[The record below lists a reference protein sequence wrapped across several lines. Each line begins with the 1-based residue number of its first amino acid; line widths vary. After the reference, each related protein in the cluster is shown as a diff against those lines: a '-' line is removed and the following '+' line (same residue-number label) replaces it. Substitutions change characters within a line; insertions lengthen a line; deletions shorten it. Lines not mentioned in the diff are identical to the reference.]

1 MIYLTFLCAIA
12 LSAIAGYYSIIG
24 LAAIFVGAF
33 WPVVLMG
40 SVLEVSKLVTASWL
54 YRNWKIAPFLLRTY
68 LTFAVLII
76 MLITSMGIFGFLA
89 KAHIDSTLNS
99 NANNVEL
106 KTLTIQEKITRDRL
120 DYLIARAKDPST
132 ASDKLDRQIQTTQ
145 KELTD
150 ISKRKLPLLKE
161 DVKLTADV
169 GPIKYVA
176 ELIYGNADD
185 GIDKAVKLV
194 IMIIMVVFDPLA
206 VLLLIAAN
214 ISLKQREEVNE
225 PETPSFFEKARTIA
239 KKLDEDRIE
248 IEKENITSVEEEPEF
263 VKKTIHTGIG
273 RYEEHMVPVKKLEPK
288 YDYNDEL
295 AFREK
300 GNK

>member
-1 MIYLTFLCAIA
+1 
-12 LSAIAGYYSIIG
+12 
-24 LAAIFVGAF
+24 
-33 WPVVLMG
+33 
-40 SVLEVSKLVTASWL
+40 
-54 YRNWKIAPFLLRTY
+54 
-68 LTFAVLII
+68 
-76 MLITSMGIFGFLA
+76 
-89 KAHIDSTLNS
+89 
-99 NANNVEL
+99 
-106 KTLTIQEKITRDRL
+106 
-120 DYLIARAKDPST
+120 
-132 ASDKLDRQIQTTQ
+132 
-145 KELTD
+145 
-150 ISKRKLPLLKE
+150 
-161 DVKLTADV
+161 
-169 GPIKYVA
+169 
-176 ELIYGNADD
+176 
-185 GIDKAVKLV
+185 
-194 IMIIMVVFDPLA
+194 MVVFDPLA